1 MLGLLEMRRGGGDQ
15 LKFDI
20 LFYPNRIA
28 IITLFGELDHHGTE
42 KIRKHLTHAIL
53 QGELQTIIWNFEH
66 LQFMDSSGIGLV
78 LGRLK
83 ELRAV
88 DGRILIINP
97 NPTMEKIFQFS
108 GLTPFIFKGTE
119 IEALH
124 FAGGKI
130 YG

>member
-1 MLGLLEMRRGGGDQ
+1 MEMFFNAQ
-15 LKFDI
+15 KKALIVKLK
-20 LFYPNRIA
+20 
-28 IITLFGELDHHGTE
+28 TELDHHSA
-42 KIRKHLTHAIL
+42 KNVRRMVDLYFADSKANHIIFDLS
-53 QGELQTIIWNFEH
+53 ELE
-66 LQFMDSSGIGLV
+66 FMDSSGIGLV

-97 NPTMEKIFQFS
+97 NPTMEKIFQCS